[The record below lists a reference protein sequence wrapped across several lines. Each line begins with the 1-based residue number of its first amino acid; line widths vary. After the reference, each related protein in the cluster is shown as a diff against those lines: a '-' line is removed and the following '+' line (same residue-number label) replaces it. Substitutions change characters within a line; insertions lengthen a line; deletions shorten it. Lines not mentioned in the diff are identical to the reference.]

1 MERYPGRPLV
11 SKRECDGRPS
21 QIRHP
26 KSSINAEIANM
37 LTSFPIQTPN
47 LSTDSSLQGLR
58 VLMFVQRNWGITIGH
73 PIAMRLSKKGARLS
87 AIVEKKGTFEFV
99 NSQTD
104 VKYEHIL
111 SYEEI
116 MNDPARFIDDD
127 VSLDTICRDL
137 DIDSIWPIATTE
149 HNLVRSYGGRYYYEE
164 VQNKDDDFIASYM
177 KAFYC
182 QARFLFASFQPDIV
196 LTPNFVAPHHLIVE
210 KMAECRGVR
219 MIAASQTRVREICS
233 FTYSYKGTDGPFVR
247 RVRELQKRMAVSPNS
262 ERASGHIQKI
272 REDRSKSLDVQRVE
286 KKQRNSRIFREI
298 ESALK
303 QSVMYLIKGGV
314 NPMPNIGPTPDNRS
328 PWYLFRDL
336 FMARK
341 YRREARSFQY
351 TPLGSLGA
359 FAYFP
364 LQTQPEAQI
373 DTVACYFNN
382 QFETARLTAKSLPG
396 DMTLAVKQH
405 PGMLGKKG
413 RRYCEKLSRT
423 PNIKL
428 VDYRVAPSELLER
441 CDLVISAGGTSVVE
455 AAYYGKPA
463 IQFSDFAVTQLL
475 PNVVRHSDFSS
486 LSARIS
492 QVLALRPDP
501 VEYEFRLNCFV
512 AAALDVGL
520 EIDYWG
526 CWEYGHEIDMDQLY
540 EHFEAEILRSC
551 KETGR
556 FDNYAKDKHG
566 VCFSL

>member
-1 MERYPGRPLV
+1 
-11 SKRECDGRPS
+11 
-21 QIRHP
+21 
-26 KSSINAEIANM
+26 M
-37 LTSFPIQTPN
+37 LTHFPIQTAD
-47 LSTDSSLQGLR
+47 LSPGSSVQGLR

-73 PIAMRLSKKGARLS
+73 PIAMRLSKRGARLS

-104 VKYEHIL
+104 VKYEYIL

-116 MNDPARFIDDD
+116 MNDPGRFIDDD
-127 VSLDTICRDL
+127 VSLDSICRDL

-164 VQNKDDDFIASYM
+164 IQNKDDDFIASYM

-182 QARFLFASFQPDIV
+182 QARFLFDRFQPDIV
-196 LTPNFVAPHHLIVE
+196 ITPNFVAPHHLIIE
-210 KMAECRGVR
+210 NMAARRGVR
-219 MIAASQTRVREICS
+219 MIAVNQTRVKGICS
-233 FTYSYKGTDGPFVR
+233 FTYSYNVADGPFVR
-247 RVRELQKRMAVSPNS
+247 RVRELQKRMVVSPNA
-262 ERASGHIQKI
+262 ERASDYIRKF

-286 KKQRNSRIFREI
+286 KKQSNYRIFREI
-298 ESALK
+298 ESTLK
-303 QSVMYLIKGGV
+303 QSVMYLIKGGA
-314 NPMPNIGPTPDNRS
+314 NPMPNVGPTPDNRS

-336 FMARK
+336 FMVWK
-341 YRREARSFQY
+341 YRREAQTFQY
-351 TPLGSLGA
+351 TPPGSLGA

-373 DTVACYFNN
+373 DTVAGYFNN

-396 DMTLAVKQH
+396 DMTLAVKEH

-413 RRYCEKLSRT
+413 RRYYEKLSRT

-428 VDYRVAPSELLER
+428 IDYRVAPSELLEG
-441 CDLVISAGGTSVVE
+441 CELVISAGGTSVLE

-463 IQFSDFAVTQLL
+463 IQFSDLALTQLL

-492 QVLALRPDP
+492 QVLRLRPDP
-501 VEYEFRLNCFV
+501 VDYEFRLSCFV
-512 AAALDVGL
+512 SAAMDVGL

-526 CWEYGHEIDMDQLY
+526 CWEYGYDIDMDQLY
-540 EHFEAEILRSC
+540 EHFEVEILRSC

-556 FDNYAKDKHG
+556 LDNGGEEQRG
-566 VCFSL
+566 VASSL